1 MAKKAKSKQMTE
13 DELVSIIDQEVRNS
27 LGRDDGDLARQRQNS
42 MEAYYGMALGN
53 EVAGRSQIVT
63 RDVLEVVEWA
73 MPELL
78 DVFTSDDVIARFSPN
93 AEQDEDEARQATDY
107 VNHVFF
113 NENDGFQ
120 SFTRYVQGCVNAE
133 ARRY

>member
-1 MAKKAKSKQMTE
+1 MAKAKSKKMQE
-13 DELVSIIDQEVRNS
+13 DELVSIIDQEIRNS

-78 DVFTSDDVIARFSPN
+78 DVFTSDDVIAHFAPN
-93 AEQDEDEARQATDY
+93 AEQDEEEAKQATDY
-107 VNHVFF
+107 VTKTKV
-113 NENDGFQ
+113 
-120 SFTRYVQGCVNAE
+120 SKYCTICLKMR
-133 ARRY
+133 